1 MRVRPMDNK
10 GITIEAVKEAI
21 NFIEDNWGAW
31 EGDLHMLM
39 ANVISDERVTTHDV
53 RHVLDALSKG
63 EPVEGLESLFA
74 QKQGTN
80 YKVKVHR

>member
-1 MRVRPMDNK
+1 MDNK